1 MYVVMEEQIKMD
13 SFIEENQGIQEEQ
26 FWWMNID
33 SEAWNIVGGKI
44 GETKAIPSLD
54 IQSWI
59 PDKENERKKKKKDS
73 NKHGQSELDKDRNTI
88 LWLFRYFK
96 DNPDNP
102 HFGIPIAPQEMAIS
116 LLDSEDGN
124 INRDEIEKA
133 KKRIKKYLKPC
144 LNHMGIIKDPDVVL
158 TTASYRR
165 HGGRQAR
172 AWLTV
177 LDQQGKPVMGVI
189 KNKYRHEVSSGERVL
204 RQLSQHNTFV
214 HYFYRNRPSCIP
226 TQPYTTGHEY
236 EDGYVQNAPKEDP
249 EINYDIKSV
258 SPYPDFRTGDTVF
271 AYNVMNNR
279 IIGLLKVLGTKED
292 KVTLQ
297 IEQIYDNPVFIVD
310 FGGMKHLTQI
320 RVPFKLTLNEF
331 KAIKK
336 GVISKNPKYA
346 SNNSREYSKEDLLKS
361 TFIDVKLLDDID
373 KTLEEKKCIILQ
385 GAPGVGK
392 TFLAERIAFARMK
405 EKNYHRIEFV
415 QFHPNYTYEDFI
427 IGYKPRTRYSKND
440 VDEEEIG
447 KDKKS
452 EGGFALKDGVFMAFC
467 HVASTDTTH
476 DYYFIID
483 EINRGYISKI
493 FGEAFS
499 LIEKGYRGK
508 SIKLAYSQ
516 KKFVIPDNVYI
527 IGLMNTADRSLAM
540 IDFALRRRFA
550 FFTLKP
556 AFETDA
562 FKNYLK
568 SINSPLLDKIIQGIV
583 NLNEEIKRDSSL
595 GPGFCIGHSY
605 FCFKNKEEV
614 NDERLKRIIRYEII
628 PMLQEYWFDNDG
640 KFKEQEKKLRE
651 IIEDDER

>member
-1 MYVVMEEQIKMD
+1 MEEFLKID
-13 SFIEENQGIQEEQ
+13 SINGENQGKQEEQ

-33 SEAWNIVGGKI
+33 SETWNIVAGDK
-44 GETKAIPSLD
+44 GESKAIPSLD
-54 IQSWI
+54 FQSWI
-59 PDKENERKKKKKDS
+59 IGKSKNKKEDK
-73 NKHGQSELDKDRNTI
+73 NTI
-88 LWLFRYFK
+88 LWLLRYFK

-102 HFGIPIAPQEMAIS
+102 HFGLPIAPQEMAIS
-116 LLDSEDGN
+116 LLDSEN
-124 INRDEIEKA
+124 EPISNNAIEKT
-133 KKRIKKYLKPC
+133 KKRISKYLKPC
-144 LNHMGIIKDPDVVL
+144 LNHMGISMDPDVVL
-158 TTASYRR
+158 NSPTYRSR
-165 HGGRQAR
+165 GARQGR

-177 LDQQGKPVMGVI
+177 LDQEGKPVEGTVRDQ
-189 KNKYRHEVSSGERVL
+189 YRRTISTGERISREL
-204 RQLSQHNTFV
+204 PKKSIFV
-214 HYFYRNRPSCIP
+214 HYFYRNRPGGIP
-226 TQPYTTGHEY
+226 TNSYTPKHKY
-236 EDGYVQNAPKEDP
+236 DKGYVQAAPKEDP

-331 KAIKK
+331 KAIRN

-427 IGYKPRTRYSKND
+427 IGYKPRTRYSKKD

-452 EGGFALKDGVFMAFC
+452 EGGFALKDGVFKAFC

-483 EINRGYISKI
+483 EINRGNISKI

-516 KKFVIPDNVYI
+516 KKFFIPDNVYI

-550 FFTLKP
+550 FFTLEST
-556 AFETDA
+556 FETDA

-614 NDERLKRIIRYEII
+614 NDGRLKRIIKYEII

>member
-1 MYVVMEEQIKMD
+1 MKELLKID
-13 SFIEENQGIQEEQ
+13 SINGENQEKQEEQ

-33 SEAWNIVGGKI
+33 SETWNIVAGDK
-44 GETKAIPSLD
+44 GESKAIPSLD
-54 IQSWI
+54 FQSWI
-59 PDKENERKKKKKDS
+59 IGKRK
-73 NKHGQSELDKDRNTI
+73 NKNKDKDTI
-88 LWLFRYFK
+88 LWLLRFFK
-96 DNPDNP
+96 DYPDNP
-102 HFGIPIAPQEMAIS
+102 HFGLPIAPQEMAIS
-116 LLDSEDGN
+116 LLDSENGT
-124 INRDEIEKA
+124 INKDEIEEA
-133 KKRIKKYLKPC
+133 KKRISEYLKPC
-144 LNHMGIIKDPDVVL
+144 LNRMGIVMDPDVVL
-158 TTASYRR
+158 NTRSYRKN
-165 HGGRQAR
+165 GGRRNR

-204 RQLSQHNTFV
+204 RQLSQHTFV

-226 TQPYTTGHEY
+226 THPYTTGHEY
-236 EDGYVQNAPKEDP
+236 EEGYVQNAPKEDP

-279 IIGLLKVLGTKED
+279 IIGLLKVLDTKED

-361 TFIDVKLLDDID
+361 TFIDGKLLDDID

-452 EGGFALKDGVFMAFC
+452 EGGFALKDGVFKAFC
-467 HVASTDTTH
+467 HVASTNTTH

-483 EINRGYISKI
+483 EINRGNISKI

-527 IGLMNTADRSLAM
+527 VGLMNTADRSLAM

-556 AFETDA
+556 AFETDT
-562 FKNYLK
+562 FKDYLK
-568 SINSPLLDKIIQGIV
+568 NINSPLLDKIIQGMV

-595 GPGFCIGHSY
+595 GPGYCIGHSY
-605 FCFKNKEEV
+605 FCFKNKDEV
-614 NDERLKRIIRYEII
+614 NDGRLKRIIKYEII
-628 PMLQEYWFDNDG
+628 PILQEYWFDNDG
-640 KFKEQEKKLRE
+640 KFREQEKKLRE

>member
-1 MYVVMEEQIKMD
+1 MEEQIKID
-13 SFIEENQGIQEEQ
+13 SILGENQGKQEEQ

-59 PDKENERKKKKKDS
+59 PDKENERKKKKKNS
-73 NKHGQSELDKDRNTI
+73 NKHGQSELDKDRNII

-116 LLDSEDGN
+116 LLDSVNED
-124 INRDEIEKA
+124 INKDKIEKA
-133 KKRIKKYLKPC
+133 RKRISKYLKSC
-144 LNHMGIIKDPDVVL
+144 LNRMGIVKDPDVVL
-158 TTASYRR
+158 NRPTYRR
-165 HGGRQAR
+165 QGGRR
-172 AWLTV
+172 SCPWLTV
-177 LDQQGKPVMGVI
+177 LDQHGKPVMGVV
-189 KNKYRHEVSSGERVL
+189 KNKYRHEVSSGERI
-204 RQLSQHNTFV
+204 RELSADSIFV
-214 HYFYRNRPSCIP
+214 HYFYRNRPGGIP
-226 TQPYTTGHEY
+226 TNSYTPKHEY
-236 EDGYVQNAPKEDP
+236 DEGYVQAVPKEDP
-249 EINYDIKSV
+249 EINYDIKSI
-258 SPYPDFRTGDTVF
+258 SPYPDFHKGDTVF
-271 AYNVMNNR
+271 AYNASNKR
-279 IIGLLKVLGTKED
+279 ITGMLKVLGTKED

-297 IEQIYDNPVFIVD
+297 IEYIYDNPVFVVD
-310 FGGMKHLTQI
+310 IMGLKHLSEI
-320 RVPFKLTLNEF
+320 FIPFKLTMEEF
-331 KAIKK
+331 NAIKNE
-336 GVISKNPKYA
+336 VISRNPQCA
-346 SNNSREYSKEDLLKS
+346 DNRSRKYSKDDLLKMS
-361 TFIDVKLLDDID
+361 FIDAKLFDDID

-405 EKNYHRIEFV
+405 EENYDRIEFV

-427 IGYKPRTRYSKND
+427 IGYKPRTRNSKNED
-440 VDEEEIG
+440 DKKETG
-447 KDKKS
+447 KSVKKS
-452 EGGFALKDGVFMAFC
+452 EGGFALKDGVFKAFC
-467 HVASTDTTH
+467 HEASIYPKH
-476 DYYFIID
+476 KPDYYFIID
-483 EINRGYISKI
+483 EINRGNISKI

-516 KKFVIPDNVYI
+516 EKFFIPDNVYI

-605 FCFKNKEEV
+605 FCFENKEEV
-614 NDERLKRIIRYEII
+614 NDGRLKRIIKYEII

>member
-1 MYVVMEEQIKMD
+1 MDEQIKID
-13 SFIEENQGIQEEQ
+13 SILGENQGKYEEQ

-33 SEAWNIVGGKI
+33 SETWNIVGGKI

-73 NKHGQSELDKDRNTI
+73 NKHGQSELDKDRDTI

-116 LLDSEDGN
+116 LLDSEN
-124 INRDEIEKA
+124 ETINKDEIEKA
-133 KKRIKKYLKPC
+133 KKRITKYLKPC
-144 LNHMGIIKDPDVVL
+144 LNHMGIIKNPDVVL
-158 TTASYRR
+158 NAPSYRR
-165 HGGRQAR
+165 HGGRQTR

-204 RQLSQHNTFV
+204 RQLSQHTFV

-226 TQPYTTGHEY
+226 THPYTTGHEY

-249 EINYDIKSV
+249 EINYDIKSI
-258 SPYPDFRTGDTVF
+258 SPYPDFHKGDTVF
-271 AYNVMNNR
+271 AYNASNKR
-279 IIGLLKVLGTKED
+279 IIGMLKVLDTKED

-297 IEQIYDNPVFIVD
+297 IEYIYDNPVFVVD
-310 FGGMKHLTQI
+310 IMGLKHLSEVFI
-320 RVPFKLTLNEF
+320 PFKLTMEEF
-331 KAIKK
+331 NAIKN
-336 GVISKNPKYA
+336 GVISSNPQCA
-346 SNNSREYSKEDLLKS
+346 DNRSRKYSKDDLLKMS
-361 TFIDVKLLDDID
+361 FIDAKLFDDID

-392 TFLAERIAFARMK
+392 TYLAERIAFARMK

-427 IGYKPRTRYSKND
+427 IGYKPRTRNSKKED
-440 VDEEEIG
+440 DKKETV
-447 KDKKS
+447 KSVKKS
-452 EGGFALKDGVFMAFC
+452 EGGFALKDGVFKAFC
-467 HVASTDTTH
+467 HEASIDPQKDPKN

-483 EINRGYISKI
+483 EINRGNISKI

-516 KKFVIPDNVYI
+516 EEFFIPDNVYI

-614 NDERLKRIIRYEII
+614 NDGRLKRIIKYEII

-640 KFKEQEKKLRE
+640 KFKEQEKKLME

>member
-1 MYVVMEEQIKMD
+1 MEEQIKID
-13 SFIEENQGIQEEQ
+13 SINGENQEKQEEQ

-33 SEAWNIVGGKI
+33 SETWNIVGGKI

-54 IQSWI
+54 IQSWM

-116 LLDSEDGN
+116 LLDSQDEN
-124 INRDEIEKA
+124 INKDEIEKA
-133 KKRIKKYLKPC
+133 KKRISEYLKPC
-144 LNHMGIIKDPDVVL
+144 LNRMGIVMDPDVVL
-158 TTASYRR
+158 NKPSYRTQ
-165 HGGRQAR
+165 GGRRNR
-172 AWLTV
+172 AWFTV
-177 LDQQGKPVMGVI
+177 LDEQGKPVMGVV
-189 KNKYRHEVSSGERVL
+189 KDKYRHEKSSGERVP
-204 RQLSQHNTFV
+204 RELSAESTFV
-214 HYFYRNRPSCIP
+214 HYFYCNRPGGIP
-226 TQPYTTGHEY
+226 TNSYTPKHEY
-236 EDGYVQNAPKEDP
+236 DEGYVQAAPKEDP

-258 SPYPDFRTGDTVF
+258 SPYSDFHIGDTVF
-271 AYNVMNNR
+271 AYNALNKR
-279 IIGLLKVLGTKED
+279 ITGMLKVLGTKED
-292 KVTLQ
+292 RVTLQ
-297 IEQIYDNPVFIVD
+297 IEHIYDYPVFVVD
-310 FGGMKHLTQI
+310 IKGLKHLYEVCI
-320 RVPFKLTLNEF
+320 PFKLTMEEF
-331 KAIKK
+331 NAIKN
-336 GVISKNPKYA
+336 GVISRNPQCA
-346 SNNSREYSKEDLLKS
+346 DNNSRKYSKEDLLKS

-373 KTLEEKKCIILQ
+373 KTLDEKKCIILQ

-452 EGGFALKDGVFMAFC
+452 EGGFALKDGVFKAFC

-483 EINRGYISKI
+483 EINRGNISKI

-550 FFTLKP
+550 FFTLEST
-556 AFETDA
+556 FETDA

-614 NDERLKRIIRYEII
+614 NDDRLKRIIKYEII
-628 PMLQEYWFDNDG
+628 PMLQEYWFDNEG

>member
-1 MYVVMEEQIKMD
+1 MEEQIKID
-13 SFIEENQGIQEEQ
+13 SILGENQGKQEEQ

-33 SEAWNIVGGKI
+33 SETWNIVGGKI
-44 GETKAIPSLD
+44 GETEAIPSLD
-54 IQSWI
+54 IQSWM
-59 PDKENERKKKKKDS
+59 PDKEKDRKKEKNDS
-73 NKHGQSELDKDRNTI
+73 NKLAQSEYNNKDRNTI

-96 DNPDNP
+96 DDPDNP

-116 LLDSEDGN
+116 LLDSENGT
-124 INRDEIEKA
+124 INKDEIEKA
-133 KKRIKKYLKPC
+133 KKRISKNLKPC
-144 LNHMGIIKDPDVVL
+144 LNRMGIVMDPDIVL
-158 TTASYRR
+158 NTPTYRKR
-165 HGGRQAR
+165 GGRSNR
-172 AWLTV
+172 AWFTV
-177 LDQQGKPVMGVI
+177 LDEQGKPVMGVV
-189 KNKYRHEVSSGERVL
+189 KNKYRHEKSSGERVP
-204 RQLSQHNTFV
+204 RELSAESTFV
-214 HYFYRNRPSCIP
+214 HYFYCNRPGGIP
-226 TQPYTTGHEY
+226 TNSYTPKHEY
-236 EDGYVQNAPKEDP
+236 DEGYVQAVPKEDP

-310 FGGMKHLTQI
+310 FGGVKHLTQI

-331 KAIKK
+331 KAIRK

-361 TFIDVKLLDDID
+361 TFIDAKLLDDID
-373 KTLEEKKCIILQ
+373 KTLDEKKCIILQ

-447 KDKKS
+447 KAGKKS
-452 EGGFALKDGVFMAFC
+452 EGGFALKDGVFKAFC
-467 HVASTDTTH
+467 HEASIDSTH

-483 EINRGYISKI
+483 EINRGNISKI

-550 FFTLKP
+550 FFTLEST
-556 AFETDA
+556 FETDA

-614 NDERLKRIIRYEII
+614 NDDRLKRIIKYEII

-640 KFKEQEKKLRE
+640 KFREQEKKLRE

>member
-1 MYVVMEEQIKMD
+1 MEEQIKID
-13 SFIEENQGIQEEQ
+13 SINGENQEKQEEQ

-33 SEAWNIVGGKI
+33 SETWNIVGGKI

-116 LLDSEDGN
+116 LLDSVNED
-124 INRDEIEKA
+124 INKDKIEKA
-133 KKRIKKYLKPC
+133 KKRITKYLKPC
-144 LNHMGIIKDPDVVL
+144 LNHMGIIMDPDVVL
-158 TTASYRR
+158 NRSSYRR
-165 HGGRQAR
+165 KGGRLAR
-172 AWLTV
+172 AWLTA
-177 LDQQGKPVMGVI
+177 LDQQGKPVMGVV
-189 KNKYRHEVSSGERVL
+189 KDKYRHEKSSGERAPREL
-204 RQLSQHNTFV
+204 PTKPIFV
-214 HYFYRNRPSCIP
+214 HYFYCNRPGGIP
-226 TQPYTTGHEY
+226 TNSYTPKHEY
-236 EDGYVQNAPKEDP
+236 DEGYVQAAPKEDP

-279 IIGLLKVLGTKED
+279 IIGLLKVLDTKED

-392 TFLAERIAFARMK
+392 TFLAERIAFARIK

-427 IGYKPRTRYSKND
+427 IGYKPRTRNSKNED
-440 VDEEEIG
+440 DEKETG
-447 KDKKS
+447 KSVKKS
-452 EGGFALKDGVFMAFC
+452 EGWFALKDGVFKAFC

-483 EINRGYISKI
+483 EINRGNISKI

-508 SIKLAYSQ
+508 SIRLAYSQ

-568 SINSPLLDKIIQGIV
+568 NINSPLLDKIIQGIV
-583 NLNEEIKRDSSL
+583 NLNEEIKKDSSL

-614 NDERLKRIIRYEII
+614 NDDRLKRIIKYEII

-640 KFKEQEKKLRE
+640 KFREQEKKLRE

>member
-1 MYVVMEEQIKMD
+1 MEEQIKID
-13 SFIEENQGIQEEQ
+13 SINGENQEKQEEQ

-33 SEAWNIVGGKI
+33 SETWNIVGGKI

-54 IQSWI
+54 IQSWM
-59 PDKENERKKKKKDS
+59 PDKENDRKKKKIDS
-73 NKHGQSELDKDRNTI
+73 NKHGQSKYDKDRNTI

-96 DNPDNP
+96 DDPDNP

-116 LLDSEDGN
+116 LLDSVNED
-124 INRDEIEKA
+124 INKDKIEKA
-133 KKRIKKYLKPC
+133 KKRITKYLKPC
-144 LNHMGIIKDPDVVL
+144 LNQMGISMDPDVVL
-158 TTASYRR
+158 NTRSYR
-165 HGGRQAR
+165 HNGGRRSR
-172 AWLTV
+172 AWITV
-177 LDQQGKPVMGVI
+177 LDQQSKPVMGVT
-189 KNKYRHEVSSGERVL
+189 KNKYRHEVSSGERI
-204 RQLSQHNTFV
+204 RELSADSIFV
-214 HYFYRNRPSCIP
+214 HYFYRNRPGGIP
-226 TQPYTTGHEY
+226 ANSYTPKHEY
-236 EDGYVQNAPKEDP
+236 DEGYVQAAPKEDP

-258 SPYPDFRTGDTVF
+258 SSYPDFHTGDLVF
-271 AYNVMNNR
+271 AYNVMNKR
-279 IIGLLKVLGTKED
+279 ITGLLKVLGSKED

-310 FGGMKHLTQI
+310 MGGMKHLTQI

-331 KAIKK
+331 KAIRK
-336 GVISKNPKYA
+336 GVISNNPQYA

-361 TFIDVKLLDDID
+361 TFIDGKLLDDID
-373 KTLEEKKCIILQ
+373 KILDEKKCIILQ

-392 TFLAERIAFARMK
+392 TFLAERIAFARMT

-440 VDEEEIG
+440 VDEKEIG
-447 KDKKS
+447 KDKKN
-452 EGGFALKDGVFMAFC
+452 EGGFVLKDGVFKAFC
-467 HVASTDTTH
+467 HEASIDSQN

-483 EINRGYISKI
+483 EINRGNISKI

-499 LIEKGYRGK
+499 LIEKGYRAKSDK

-550 FFTLKP
+550 FFTLEP
-556 AFETDA
+556 AFETDT
-562 FKNYLK
+562 FKDYLK
-568 SINSPLLDKIIQGIV
+568 NINSPLLDKIIQGMV

-595 GPGFCIGHSY
+595 GPGYCIGHSY
-605 FCFKNKEEV
+605 FCFNNKEDV
-614 NDERLKRIIRYEII
+614 NDGRLKRIIKYEII
-628 PMLQEYWFDNDG
+628 PMLQEYWFDNEG

>member
-33 SEAWNIVGGKI
+33 SEAWNIAGGKI
-44 GETKAIPSLD
+44 GETQAIHSLD

-59 PDKENERKKKKKDS
+59 IDKGK
-73 NKHGQSELDKDRNTI
+73 NKNKAKNTI
-88 LWLFRYFK
+88 LWLLRYFK
-96 DNPDNP
+96 DDPDNP
-102 HFGIPIAPQEMAIS
+102 HFGLPIAPQEMAIS
-116 LLDSEDGN
+116 LLDSENGT
-124 INRDEIEKA
+124 INKDEIEKA
-133 KKRIKKYLKPC
+133 KKRISEYLKSC
-144 LNHMGIIKDPDVVL
+144 LNRMGIVKDPDVVL
-158 TTASYRR
+158 NSPTYRR
-165 HGGRQAR
+165 QGGRR
-172 AWLTV
+172 SCAWLTV
-177 LDQQGKPVMGVI
+177 LDQHGKPVMGVV
-189 KNKYRHEVSSGERVL
+189 KNKYRHEVSSGERI
-204 RQLSQHNTFV
+204 RELSADSIFV
-214 HYFYRNRPSCIP
+214 HYFYRNRPGGIP
-226 TQPYTTGHEY
+226 TNSYTPKHEY
-236 EDGYVQNAPKEDP
+236 DEGYVQAAPKEDP
-249 EINYDIKSV
+249 EVNYDIKSV

-292 KVTLQ
+292 MVTLQ

-310 FGGMKHLTQI
+310 FVGMKHLTQI

-331 KAIKK
+331 KTIRK
-336 GVISKNPKYA
+336 GVISNNPQYA
-346 SNNSREYSKEDLLKS
+346 SNNSREYSKEDLQKS
-361 TFIDVKLLDDID
+361 TFISVKLLDDID

-427 IGYKPRTRYSKND
+427 IGYKPRIRNSKNED
-440 VDEEEIG
+440 DEKETG
-447 KDKKS
+447 KSVRKS
-452 EGGFALKDGVFMAFC
+452 EGGFVLKDGVFKAFC
-467 HVASTDTTH
+467 HEASIDSTH

-483 EINRGYISKI
+483 EINRGNISKI

-516 KKFVIPDNVYI
+516 KKFFIPDNVYI
-527 IGLMNTADRSLAM
+527 VGLMNTADRSLAM

-550 FFTLKP
+550 FFTLEP

-568 SINSPLLDKIIQGIV
+568 NINSPLLDKIIQAMV
-583 NLNEEIKRDSSL
+583 KLNEEIKRDSSL